1 MADEPLDYPRWIA
14 EALVDVARRALRSVA
29 EQGLPGEHHFFVTF
43 RTDAPGVFIPQSLRN
58 RFPTEMTIVLQH
70 QFWGLDVS
78 DEAFSV
84 SLRFSGAVQQ
94 LTVPF
99 GALTAFVD
107 PSVGLGLQFRVGAKT
122 DGAAPSTEAPEA
134 KADGPP
140 PSAPSGNDR
149 SENVIAFDAF
159 RKK

>member
-14 EALVDVARRALRSVA
+14 EALVEVARRALRSVA

-70 QFWGLDVS
+70 QFWGLDVT
-78 DEAFSV
+78 EETFSV

-99 GALTAFVD
+99 AALTAFVD
-107 PSVGLGLQFRVGAKT
+107 PSVGLGLQFQVPAEGDRS
-122 DGAAPSTEAPEA
+122 APSEAPEA
-134 KADGPP
+134 KAEGSPP
-140 PSAPSGNDR
+140 PAPSGSDR